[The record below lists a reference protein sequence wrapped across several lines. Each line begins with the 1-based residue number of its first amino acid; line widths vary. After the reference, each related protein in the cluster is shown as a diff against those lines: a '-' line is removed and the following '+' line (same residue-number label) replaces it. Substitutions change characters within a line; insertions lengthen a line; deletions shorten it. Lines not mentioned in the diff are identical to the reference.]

1 MTVDLSRVQQMLT
14 IDIGNTN
21 IKWAVW
27 DGDAMI
33 RSGTFAYSK
42 QRLQQAFRNWHELH
56 PEGQVVVAC
65 VAGEAVET
73 ALKDWMRL
81 HWSLTPVFLRS
92 AARFDDVSNAYPDPG
107 QYGVDRWAAL
117 LGARALTH
125 QPVCIIDAGTAI
137 TVDLIDADGRHKG
150 GLIMPGLQ
158 MMREALLRGAAG
170 IDQIRGNIRAFADN
184 TADAVS
190 SGTLHMLRAAIIDS
204 CQSASNV
211 LGNNMKIIITG
222 GMSESI
228 LSLPGVP
235 DMQSEPNLVLLG
247 LRVVAECQTGRE

>member
-1 MTVDLSRVQQMLT
+1 MLT

-21 IKWAVW
+21 IKWALW
-27 DGDAMI
+27 HGEAII
-33 RSGTFAYSK
+33 RSGSFAYSK
-42 QRLQQAFRNWHELH
+42 QQVQQAFSNWHELH
-56 PEGQVVVAC
+56 PGGQVMVAC

-73 ALKDWMRL
+73 ALTDWMRV

-92 AARFDDVSNAYPDPG
+92 TARFGDVINAYPDPT

-117 LGARALTH
+117 LGARTLTH

-137 TVDLIDADGRHKG
+137 TVDLVGADGRHKG

-158 MMREALLRGAAG
+158 MMREALMRGTAG
-170 IDQIRGNIRAFADN
+170 IDQTSGNIRVFADN

-190 SGTLHMLRAAIIDS
+190 SGTLHMLRAAIIDICS
-204 CQSASNV
+204 SAANV

-222 GMSESI
+222 GMSEPI
-228 LSLPGVP
+228 VSLAGMPG
-235 DMQSEPNLVLLG
+235 MQIEPNLVLLG
-247 LRVVAECQTGRE
+247 LRAVALSQTIEE